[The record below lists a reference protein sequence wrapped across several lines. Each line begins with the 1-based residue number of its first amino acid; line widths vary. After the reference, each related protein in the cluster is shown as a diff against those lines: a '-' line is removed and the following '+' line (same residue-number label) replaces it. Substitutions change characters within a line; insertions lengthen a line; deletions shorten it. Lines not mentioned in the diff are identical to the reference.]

1 LTAGLPGSRRG
12 HRHSQGGEPAW
23 RLTEFTEQKALGGIS
38 YPATKDQ
45 LIERAR
51 ANNAGTDVLAV
62 LEDVPDGEYGGPN
75 EISKAGEVEKP
86 HYDHWWP

>member
-1 LTAGLPGSRRG
+1 MA
-12 HRHSQGGEPAW
+12 
-23 RLTEFTEQKALGGIS
+23 LTEFTEVQKALGGIN

-62 LEDVPDGEYGGPN
+62 LEDIPDGEYGGPN
-75 EISKAGEVEKP
+75 EISKAVAK
-86 HYDHWWP
+86 